1 MSNEGPSPEG
11 WRSGVSTYA
20 RELEYAL
27 KAAYQAGE
35 CLRREFHQGFPR
47 DVDQQA
53 DEIIHACLTA
63 EFPEYGYCSE
73 ELGLKAQPRDTGCHL
88 WLVDPQDGTSA
99 AKKGFRGAAVSIA
112 LLRNGRPALGVVHVY
127 AAPDDRGDTFWWAEQ
142 FHSVIRNN
150 RPAARTWPLAASS
163 AQTVLIS
170 QDADQNADANAELVA
185 PMRYR
190 TVPGIAYRLA
200 LVAAGEG
207 DVAITLNRP
216 TGWDMAAGHALLL
229 GAGGDLFDA
238 KGKPVSYS
246 ATGSVRNRPDSV
258 FFGGHSRLITPLVQR
273 DWKRVFAP
281 VDVRASARLCYL
293 VPGKTVS
300 DAAVLN
306 RAQGC
311 LLGQLAGD
319 SLGSLVEFQS
329 PSSIIRRY
337 GEGPHMLEDGG
348 TWYTIAGQPTDDSEL
363 ALALARSLVVSGDYD
378 PDDVAKAYARWYGSA
393 PFDIGRTTD
402 RALSAA
408 SRALHADRPPAPAAH
423 EAADPDSQA
432 NGALMRISPLGIFDA
447 GSRHSRAFTLA
458 RIDASLT
465 HPNPVCRDASGIMAA
480 VLSHAIRNGG
490 TPREVYRFVLELV
503 RTEDVADSVRAAV
516 ERANVLPPDCW
527 SGHRGWV
534 LVALQNAFYELLQ
547 SQNAEEGIRR
557 TVRRGGDTD
566 TNAAIAG
573 ALLGAVHGRDA
584 IPAKWI
590 DRLTSCRPLPVCPGV
605 LHPRPPEYW
614 PVDAFALA
622 ERLLVAGRMVGEAA
636 SPVYPLPP
644 ARAQIAAT
652 RTFSHEEF
660 RKLKAGFPPDWDA
673 HWGITYAEPWL
684 IFFRSWTGYTIYR
697 VRLQPSASGASIAEA
712 WVNRDS
718 AMYGNTDSAKDQ
730 ELLQQLIDK
739 LLLQSPH
746 SMSGGPGPNG

>member
-1 MSNEGPSPEG
+1 MSIY
-11 WRSGVSTYA
+11 T

-27 KAAYQAGE
+27 KAAYEAGE
-35 CLRREFHQGFPR
+35 CLRREFHEGFRR
-47 DVDQQA
+47 DVDHQA

-63 EFPEYGYCSE
+63 EFPEYGYRSE
-73 ELGLKAQPRDTGCHL
+73 ELGLKAEPRDTGCHL

-112 LLRNGRPALGVVHVY
+112 LLRSGKPVLGVVHVY
-127 AAPDDRGDTFWWAEQ
+127 AAPDDRGDTFWWAE
-142 FHSVIRNN
+142 HLSTVIRNN
-150 RPAARTWPLAASS
+150 RPAARTWPSGVSS
-163 AQTVLIS
+163 ALTALVS
-170 QDADQNADANAELVA
+170 QDADQKADANAELVA

-200 LVAAGEG
+200 LVAAGDG
-207 DVAITLNRP
+207 DAAITLNRP

-229 GAGGDLFDA
+229 GAGGDLFDVE
-238 KGKPVSYS
+238 GKPVSYS
-246 ATGSVRNRPDSV
+246 ATGSVRNRSDSV
-258 FFGGHSRLITPLVQR
+258 FFGGHSGLIAPLVQR

-281 VDVRASARLCYL
+281 ANVRASARLCYL

-311 LLGQLAGD
+311 LLGQVAGD

-337 GEGPHMLEDGG
+337 GEGPSVLEDGG
-348 TWYTIAGQPTDDSEL
+348 TWGTIAGQPTDDSEL
-363 ALALARSLVVSGDYD
+363 ALALARSLVACGDYD
-378 PDDVAKAYARWYGSA
+378 PDDVAKAYVRWYDSA
-393 PFDIGRTTD
+393 PFDIGGTTS

-408 SRALHADRPPAPAAH
+408 SRALRAGRPPAPAAN
-423 EAADPDSQA
+423 EAADGESQA

-447 GSRHSRAFTLA
+447 GSRHSRAFILG

-465 HPNPVCRDASGIMAA
+465 HPNPVCRDASGVMAA
-480 VLSHAIRNGG
+480 VISHAIRNGG
-490 TPREVYRFVLELV
+490 TPREVYRFALELV
-503 RTEDVADSVRAAV
+503 QSQNVADSVRAAI
-516 ERANVLPPDCW
+516 ERASELPPDCV
-527 SGHRGWV
+527 SRHRGWV

-573 ALLGAVHGRDA
+573 ALLGAVHGRDS
-584 IPAKWI
+584 IPAQWI
-590 DRLTSCRPLPVCPGV
+590 DRVTSCRPLPVCPGV

-636 SPVYPLPP
+636 PPLMP
-644 ARAQIAAT
+644 
-652 RTFSHEEF
+652 HW
-660 RKLKAGFPPDWDA
+660 LAG
-673 HWGITYAEPWL
+673 
-684 IFFRSWTGYTIYR
+684 
-697 VRLQPSASGASIAEA
+697 
-712 WVNRDS
+712 
-718 AMYGNTDSAKDQ
+718 
-730 ELLQQLIDK
+730 
-739 LLLQSPH
+739 
-746 SMSGGPGPNG
+746 